1 MNLIEEVIE
10 IIIPEELMELTGI
23 RGV

>member
-1 MNLIEEVIE
+1 MNLIEGVIE

-23 RGV
+23 KGV

>member
-1 MNLIEEVIE
+1 MNLIEGGIEV
-10 IIIPEELMELTGI
+10 IIPEELMELTGR